1 MFQILEFF
9 KFWIKAARGYSI
21 PMSMMSWLV
30 PFVFG
35 ITDGGIIKNGIIAL
49 VGILFAHAG
58 VNLFDD
64 FVDYSIE
71 KHKIKKNIKSKME
84 LQVGK
89 CDYLISGKS
98 TLNQL
103 ILAIIICFLVAIL
116 CGILLFLIIGK
127 FVLILMII
135 TACMCLMYPILSFFA
150 MGEIVVGIVFG
161 GLLYT
166 GVYYVM
172 TEGISYDLL
181 KLSIS
186 TSLLTIGLLHA
197 HMYLDIDFDRKN
209 KKTTLCS
216 LAGSRGNAVRNQAII
231 MILAYLNIIKL
242 VLGGLSKIY
251 LITLISIP
259 TGIILY
265 RLMRKDIQRNEQ
277 EKERESE
284 INPNIFYGIIE
295 GIKDKENIKIK
306 NFMIKFLVARNVMI
320 EFTILLSIAKILSE
334 IY

>member
-1 MFQILEFF
+1 
-9 KFWIKAARGYSI
+9 
-21 PMSMMSWLV
+21 
-30 PFVFG
+30 
-35 ITDGGIIKNGIIAL
+35 
-49 VGILFAHAG
+49 
-58 VNLFDD
+58 
-64 FVDYSIE
+64 
-71 KHKIKKNIKSKME
+71 
-84 LQVGK
+84 
-89 CDYLISGKS
+89 
-98 TLNQL
+98 
-103 ILAIIICFLVAIL
+103 
-116 CGILLFLIIGK
+116 
-127 FVLILMII
+127 
-135 TACMCLMYPILSFFA
+135 